1 MTDLSTHEKKIAAAK
16 LHRQYCHPPFAFRK
30 KVLSVCND
38 KDDKISNI
46 LGKYSNCYYVCKCF
60 KLTLPKPAVGNLFD
74 PDKMEI

>member
-1 MTDLSTHEKKIAAAK
+1 MTDLSTHEKKIAAAN
-16 LHRQYCHPPFAFRK
+16 LLLQICTICFSE

-38 KDDKISNI
+38 KDDEIPNI
-46 LGKYSNCYYVCKCF
+46 LEKYSNSCYVCKCF